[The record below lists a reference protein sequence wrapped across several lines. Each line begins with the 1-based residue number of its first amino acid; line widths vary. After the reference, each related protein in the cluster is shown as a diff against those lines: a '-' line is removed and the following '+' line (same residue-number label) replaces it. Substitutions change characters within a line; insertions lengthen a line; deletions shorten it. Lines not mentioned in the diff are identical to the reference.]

1 MDKDSLEFL
10 VEASKTLNSTLDLD
24 ALLGLISDLVEASV
38 DCETCSLGKL
48 DEKGNRIRVLLW
60 LGRAGAEVAGLEL
73 GRGESVI
80 GAVVDSGK
88 PLVANDA
95 SDVGLHRDPF
105 DGPGQI
111 PKRSSLC
118 VPLMRGGEVRGAIE
132 AVNRKSG
139 EFSDRDLEVLSALAE
154 QVAIALDNAS
164 FYQSSRKEAKQRQL
178 LYEVGVRISSSLDLG
193 EVLNLI
199 LDCLK
204 QVVRYDAGG
213 IFMVDPETLDMVRL
227 TTSGYDPATEKKAE
241 LKFGEGVVGWV
252 AKNGEPVIVDD
263 VSKDA
268 RYVNS
273 LDTTRSEIVVP
284 LFANERIVGVLNL
297 ESDRTGAF
305 TEEDLALIQA
315 FGSHAAISIER
326 AVLHAE
332 LIEKRRLEDELDL
345 ARRIQK
351 TFLPDVLPQIAGYE
365 LSAINFP
372 SEEVSGDYYD
382 VIRIAPGQWGLVI
395 ADVFGKGIPAA
406 LVMASFRASLLAE
419 IRNNYSIRTI
429 MAKVNR
435 LIWESV
441 EPEHCVTACYGVM
454 DTKVGVFTY
463 SNGGHIYPL
472 VVSSEGVRRLVA
484 GGLVLGVARESTYEE
499 DRVHLKAGDVV
510 LFFTDGLT
518 EAENEHGEPFGDERI
533 GAIAQAMLGS
543 ACHEIVQKIY
553 DEIAAFTGGILNDD
567 FTVLAVKVQ

>member
-24 ALLGLISDLVEASV
+24 ALLGLISDLVEVSV

-48 DEKGNRIRVLLW
+48 DEKGNRIRILLW
-60 LGRAGAEVAGLEL
+60 LGRAGAEVAGLDL
-73 GRGESVI
+73 AKGEGVI
-80 GAVVDSGK
+80 GTVVASGK

-95 SDVGLHRDPF
+95 AELGRYPDSAEVA
-105 DGPGQI
+105 GQA
-111 PKRSSLC
+111 PKRSSLG

-139 EFSDRDLEVLSALAE
+139 EFGDRDLEVLGALAE
-154 QVAIALDNAS
+154 QVAIALDNAG
-164 FYQSSRKEAKQRQL
+164 FYQISRKEAKQRQL

-204 QVVRYDAGG
+204 QVVKYDAGG
-213 IFMVDPETLDMVRL
+213 IFIVHPETLDLIQL
-227 TTSGYDPATEKKAE
+227 TTSGYDPAIEKIVE
-241 LKFGEGVVGWV
+241 LKFGEGMVGWA

-263 VSKDA
+263 VSKDS

-273 LDTTRSEIVVP
+273 REGTRSEIVVP
-284 LFANERIVGVLNL
+284 LRADERTVGVLNL
-297 ESDRTGAF
+297 ESDRLGAF
-305 TEEDLALIQA
+305 TEEDLALIRA
-315 FGSHAAISIER
+315 FGSQAAISIER
-326 AVLHAE
+326 ALLHGE

-351 TFLPDVLPQIAGYE
+351 TFLPDELPQIGGYE
-365 LSAINFP
+365 LSAINLP

-382 VIRIAPGQWGLVI
+382 VIRIAPEQWGLVI
-395 ADVFGKGIPAA
+395 ADVFGKGIPAS

-441 EPEHCVTACYGVM
+441 EPEHCVTACYGVL

-472 VVSSEGVRRLVA
+472 VVSSDGVRRLSK
-484 GGLVLGVARESTYEE
+484 GGLVLGVARESAYEE
-499 DRVHLKAGDVV
+499 ERVHLRAGDVV

-518 EAENEHGEPFGDERI
+518 EAENERGEPFGDERI
-533 GAIAQAMLGS
+533 GAIAQGMLGS

-553 DEIAAFTGGILNDD
+553 DEIAAFTGGILKDD
-567 FTVLAVKVQ
+567 FTVLAVRVQ